1 MDKRFKIL
9 CRSCKWMELSTGLSS
24 DLTHLA
30 EVKKCAHC
38 GPRAFKCPRCGNQA
52 KMIRIRGN
60 T

>member
-1 MDKRFKIL
+1 
-9 CRSCKWMELSTGLSS
+9 MELSTGLSS